1 MTNKELLQ
9 ELIEK
14 SGMKI
19 GHIADKVG
27 ISRSGLWKKMN
38 NESSFNQYEIESLCN
53 ILKITSL
60 KDKEAIFFAK
70 K

>member
-9 ELIEK
+9 ERIEK

-19 GHIADKVG
+19 GHIAKEIG
-27 ISRSGLWKKMN
+27 LSRSGLWKKMN
-38 NESSFNQYEIESLCN
+38 NESSFNQYEIENLCKV
-53 ILKITSL
+53 LKITTL
-60 KDKEAIFFAK
+60 KEKEDIFFAK